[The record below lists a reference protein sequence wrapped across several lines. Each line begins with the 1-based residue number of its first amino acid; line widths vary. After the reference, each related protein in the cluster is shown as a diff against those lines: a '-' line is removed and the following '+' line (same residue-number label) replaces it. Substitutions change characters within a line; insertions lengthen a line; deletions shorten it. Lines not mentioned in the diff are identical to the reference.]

1 MQATSRRWI
10 VLIAVALAA
19 GGWTITPARAEV
31 DFGDHSSATLTA
43 KAWNALNGGGLD
55 DALQFVNKCIEL
67 YAAEALKMQA
77 SLTTAPNFATP
88 EAAGP
93 YWALNDVG
101 TCLFIKGQVLTKK
114 GDKAGAK
121 AAYAKLT
128 QELKFSQCWDPQG
141 WFWKPAEAAKQKLVE
156 LEFEQP

>member
-1 MQATSRRWI
+1 MKATSRRWSMW
-10 VLIAVALAA
+10 IAVALAA
-19 GGWTITPARAEV
+19 ASWTGATARAEV

-43 KAWNALNGGGLD
+43 KAWNALNGGFPD

-67 YAAEALKMQA
+67 YAAEAAKMQA
-77 SLTTAPNFATP
+77 ALTSAPNFATP

-101 TCLFIKGQVLTKK
+101 TCLFIKGQVLAKK

-121 AAYAKLT
+121 AAYEKLT
-128 QELKFSQCWDPQG
+128 RELSFSQCWDPQG

>member
-1 MQATSRRWI
+1 MKARCGRWKRL
-10 VLIAVALAA
+10 VAGALIAAVGTVA
-19 GGWTITPARAEV
+19 PAQAEV

-43 KAWNALNGGGLD
+43 KAWNALNGGFTD

-67 YAAEALKMQA
+67 YAAEAVKMQT
-77 SLTTAPNFATP
+77 SLTAAPNFATP

-101 TCLFIKGQVLTKK
+101 TCLFIKGQVLAKK

-121 AAYAKLT
+121 AAYEKLT
-128 QELKFSQCWDPQG
+128 RELKYSQCWDPQG